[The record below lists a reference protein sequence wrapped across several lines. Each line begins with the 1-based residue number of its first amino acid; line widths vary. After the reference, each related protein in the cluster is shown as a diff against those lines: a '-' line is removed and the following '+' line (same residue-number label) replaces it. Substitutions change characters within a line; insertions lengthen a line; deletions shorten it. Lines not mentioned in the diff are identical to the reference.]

1 MVTAPGATPGAESPA
16 DEGGDSLD
24 ARRRVTMSPVRRR
37 DAVEPDPKE
46 ILMAE
51 DSTDTLAVI
60 AAITAEEAGVEASAV
75 SRESRFADDLD
86 IDDSTI
92 PTLTTVGALVDLV
105 IEQKV

>member
-1 MVTAPGATPGAESPA
+1 
-16 DEGGDSLD
+16 
-24 ARRRVTMSPVRRR
+24 MSPVRRR

-51 DSTDTLAVI
+51 ESTDTLAVI

-86 IDDSTI
+86 IDSLGLLTIATQVEERFGVALDDSTI